1 MLAHPECA
9 ARVAESIKALS
20 KHGVDEEGLPSRVWR
35 LPGEDL
41 ASVEELTR
49 VHSKQFVQGLRKA
62 CEAAAPQ
69 DVLGSDTYFTFD
81 TYNAAA
87 RTAGAACRLVDEVV
101 ARSKERVSP
110 SPSGFLLSR
119 PPGHHAV
126 RAEPYGF
133 CIFGTAAV
141 AARHAQ
147 QAHGLERV
155 MIYDFDVHHG
165 NGTQDAFLRDPSV
178 LFVSHHQEGIFPGT
192 GAAAET
198 GRGDGEGFTLNVPL
212 PGLAGDA
219 AARATFE
226 EVVGPA
232 ARRFKP
238 DLIVVSAGYDAH
250 WRDPLANL
258 QFRTSTFHWLVQ
270 QTRALAEELCGGRV
284 MFVLEGGYDLKVLSE
299 SVVDSFRALLG
310 MPSIDAFDA
319 SQLPEEAD
327 VRAVLR
333 EVRSIHQL

>member
-1 MLAHPECA
+1 MQTESRAAPREVDIIYAAFDHAKHDAPMLAHPEVPIKRWRYTSRPADPREGRTLAVSCAQCA

-133 CIFGTAAV
+133 CIFG
-141 AARHAQ
+141 
-147 QAHGLERV
+147 
-155 MIYDFDVHHG
+155 
-165 NGTQDAFLRDPSV
+165 
-178 LFVSHHQEGIFPGT
+178 
-192 GAAAET
+192 
-198 GRGDGEGFTLNVPL
+198 
-212 PGLAGDA
+212 
-219 AARATFE
+219 
-226 EVVGPA
+226 
-232 ARRFKP
+232 
-238 DLIVVSAGYDAH
+238 
-250 WRDPLANL
+250 
-258 QFRTSTFHWLVQ
+258 
-270 QTRALAEELCGGRV
+270 
-284 MFVLEGGYDLKVLSE
+284 
-299 SVVDSFRALLG
+299 
-310 MPSIDAFDA
+310 
-319 SQLPEEAD
+319 
-327 VRAVLR
+327 
-333 EVRSIHQL
+333 